1 MSTTVEPVLHSF
13 SPSTTETSGAPSSVP
28 MLAVVTGQST
38 VSAGNDQQAQPDFV
52 HGYLAGVSAIA
63 DQLAQA
69 ASVRVIEQ
77 MVELL
82 ARLRAH
88 GGRLFFVGV
97 GGSAANASHAVNDFR
112 KIAAIESYAPSDH
125 VAELTAR
132 INDEG
137 WQSSYAEWL
146 CGSRLSARDAIFVFS
161 VGGGSLE
168 PVVSANLVECLRLA
182 RRVGAKILGVVGRDG
197 GATAQMADCCLVIPT
212 LDPALVTPHAEEFQA
227 VLLHLLVSHPRLKTL
242 PTRWESLVASTN
254 DAAQNADRASLRDIS
269 PGSLR

>member
-1 MSTTVEPVLHSF
+1 MSTTVEPVIQSLPPSANGASGACITEPIF
-13 SPSTTETSGAPSSVP
+13 SAPSSAR
-28 MLAVVTGQST
+28 AVS
-38 VSAGNDQQAQPDFV
+38 DQQAQPSFV
-52 HGYLAGVSAIA
+52 RGYLSGVSAIA
-63 DQLAQA
+63 DQLARP
-69 ASVRVIEQ
+69 ASIEVIEQ

-82 ARLRAH
+82 ARLRTH

-182 RRVGAKILGVVGRDG
+182 RHVGATILGVVGRDG

-212 LDPALVTPHAEEFQA
+212 FDPALVTAHAEEFQG
-227 VLLHLLVSHPRLKTL
+227 VLLHLLVSHPRLKAL
-242 PTRWESLVASTN
+242 PTRWESLSASTE
-254 DAAQNADRASLRDIS
+254 DRAQTANRASLREIS
-269 PGSLR
+269 PESLG